1 MRRLIL
7 IGALLLVLSACGQAA
22 STSAGP
28 SKADTIKKHT
38 TTYNVYPDTVI
49 NTESAY
55 TAVIKT
61 NLGDLSFDLLA
72 GESPLA
78 VNSFVFLA
86 REGFFDGVPFHRIIP
101 GFMAQG

>member
-61 NLGDLSFDLLA
+61 NLGLSLI
-72 GESPLA
+72 
-78 VNSFVFLA
+78 
-86 REGFFDGVPFHRIIP
+86 HI
-101 GFMAQG
+101 